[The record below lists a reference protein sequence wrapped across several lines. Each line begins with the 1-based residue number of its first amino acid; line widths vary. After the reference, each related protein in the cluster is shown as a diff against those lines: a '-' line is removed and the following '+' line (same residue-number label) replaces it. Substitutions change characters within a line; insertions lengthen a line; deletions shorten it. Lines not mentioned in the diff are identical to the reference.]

1 MEFHI
6 LLNIVLHIVWDPITV
21 ANKIDDLFCTLKCYK
36 VYLIQ
41 ALSLLQYW
49 LKLRFLCYGCG
60 ERITRNMGWIYKR
73 RSLSYGSSIVYSCFD
88 IMYLLWNCN
97 NTEQGCCMCTLTTCP
112 FEFFTDNM
120 YNNIIFLLLTK
131 IILYFL
137 DTAYNYTTSMR
148 DGISS

>member
-1 MEFHI
+1 MPDKPSENIKYSFVNIIEIKPRYKNCIKLEFHI

-21 ANKIDDLFCTLKCYK
+21 ANKIDDLFFTLKCYK

-73 RSLSYGSSIVYSCFD
+73 RSLSYGSSIVYSCLD
-88 IMYLLWNCN
+88 IMYLLWNRN
-97 NTEQGCCMCTLTTCP
+97 NTKQGCCMCISTTCP
-112 FEFFTDNM
+112 FQSF
-120 YNNIIFLLLTK
+120 YQK
-131 IILYFL
+131 
-137 DTAYNYTTSMR
+137 
-148 DGISS
+148 